1 MVRFVGEVFVR
12 LTPVAGDGLVVST
25 TIAWSSEI
33 ELAAPGAAKVKVAS
47 LAAASRIVAAPAE
60 RAPVLA

>member
-1 MVRFVGEVFVR
+1 VRLRVVRFVGEVFVR

-33 ELAAPGAAKVKVAS
+33 ELAAPGAAKVK
-47 LAAASRIVAAPAE
+47 
-60 RAPVLA
+60 